1 MAEEKMKKH
10 KGTHKAAFPVGSLII
25 ILAAIGL
32 VTIVVSAVKG
42 IDTAIQ
48 NSKHYEEY
56 DTILT
61 PVVLID
67 PDTFDDITKADM
79 NQLME
84 ITIWS
89 LLKGD
94 IEPDTFESNESGLSI
109 PKAAVEEEFIELF
122 GTEVSPVHQTIEGYG
137 GLEFVYDTKT
147 ETYTVPLTGITPI
160 YTPQVVDKTT
170 SSDTVVLTVA
180 CLAGDAWEQ
189 GENGDMVAPTPD
201 KYLKITLREQNENL
215 YISAIQN
222 TTTPE
227 VATTEATES
236 TTENVNDDI
245 VASDTTTEEPSST
258 EEESSSADAEAE
270 QQQYI
275 KSVVNM
281 GYLKRKT
288 YPYSQLTVVLI
299 YLMCQL
305 ADK

>member
-42 IDTAIQ
+42 IGTAVE

-56 DTILT
+56 NTILT

-79 NQLME
+79 EQLME
-84 ITIWS
+84 ISIWS
-89 LLKGD
+89 LLKSD
-94 IEPDTFESNESGLSI
+94 IAPDTFENNESGLVV
-109 PKAAVEEEFIELF
+109 PKTAVEEEFVELF
-122 GTEVSPVHQTIEGYG
+122 GTEVEPVHQTIEGYG

-189 GENGDMVAPTPD
+189 GENGDMIAPSPD
-201 KYLKITLREQNENL
+201 KYIKITLREQNENL

-227 VATTEATES
+227 VATTEATEP
-236 TTENVNDDI
+236 TTEDANDDI
-245 VASDTTTEEPSST
+245 VASDTTTEAPSST
-258 EEESSSADAEAE
+258 EEQTSADTEAE

-281 GYLKRKT
+281 GYLQGKS
-288 YPYSQLTVVLI
+288 YPYFLKTVILIHLMYFLT
-299 YLMCQL
+299 
-305 ADK
+305 DK

>member
-1 MAEEKMKKH
+1 MADEKAKKH

-42 IDTAIQ
+42 IGTAVE

-56 DTILT
+56 NSILT

-84 ITIWS
+84 ISIWS
-89 LLKGD
+89 LLKSD
-94 IEPDTFESNESGLSI
+94 IAPDTFESNESGLVV
-109 PKAAVEEEFIELF
+109 PKTAVEEEFVELF
-122 GTEVSPVHQTIEGYG
+122 GTEVTPVHQTIEGYG

-147 ETYTVPLTGITPI
+147 EAYTVPLTGITPI

-189 GENGDMVAPTPD
+189 GENGDMIAPVPD

-227 VATTEATES
+227 VATTEATEP
-236 TTENVNDDI
+236 TTEDVNDDI
-245 VASDTTTEEPSST
+245 VASETTTEAPSST
-258 EEESSSADAEAE
+258 EEQTSADAEAE

-275 KSVVNM
+275 SNPFGIK
-281 GYLKRKT
+281 
-288 YPYSQLTVVLI
+288 
-299 YLMCQL
+299 
-305 ADK
+305 AF

>member
-1 MAEEKMKKH
+1 MAEEKAKKH
-10 KGTHKAAFPVGSLII
+10 KGTHKAAFPVGILII

-42 IDTAIQ
+42 IDTAVQ

-56 DTILT
+56 NKILT

-79 NQLME
+79 TQLME
-84 ITIWS
+84 ISIWS
-89 LLKGD
+89 LLKSD
-94 IEPDTFESNESGLSI
+94 IAPDTFESNESGLAI
-109 PKAAVEEEFIELF
+109 PKAAVEEEFVELF

-137 GLEFVYDTKT
+137 LEFVYDTKS

-189 GENGDMVAPTPD
+189 GENGDMIAPTPD
-201 KYLKITLREQNENL
+201 KYIKITLREQNDNL

-227 VATTEATES
+227 VVTTEPTQS
-236 TTENVNDDI
+236 TTTDLNDDV
-245 VASDTTTEEPSST
+245 VASSTTTQAPSST
-258 EEESSSADAEAE
+258 ETEDTSANTEAE
-270 QQQYI
+270 Q
-275 KSVVNM
+275 
-281 GYLKRKT
+281 
-288 YPYSQLTVVLI
+288 
-299 YLMCQL
+299 
-305 ADK
+305 

>member
-1 MAEEKMKKH
+1 MKKH

-42 IDTAIQ
+42 IGTAVEKG
-48 NSKHYEEY
+48 KHYEEY
-56 DTILT
+56 NTILT

-79 NQLME
+79 TQLME
-84 ITIWS
+84 ISIWS
-89 LLKGD
+89 LLKSD
-94 IEPDTFESNESGLSI
+94 ISPDTFESNESGLVV
-109 PKAAVEEEFIELF
+109 PKTAVEEEFVELF

-147 ETYTVPLTGITPI
+147 EAYTVPLTGITPI
-160 YTPQVVDKTT
+160 YTPQVVDKST

-201 KYLKITLREQNENL
+201 KYLKITLREQNDNL

-227 VATTEATES
+227 VATTEPTEP
-236 TTENVNDDI
+236 TTEEANDDI
-245 VASDTTTEEPSST
+245 VASDTTTEAPSST
-258 EEESSSADAEAE
+258 EAESSSTETEAE
-270 QQQYI
+270 Q
-275 KSVVNM
+275 
-281 GYLKRKT
+281 
-288 YPYSQLTVVLI
+288 
-299 YLMCQL
+299 
-305 ADK
+305 

>member
-1 MAEEKMKKH
+1 MAENNQRKRKS
-10 KGTHKAAFPVGSLII
+10 THKAAFPVGSLVI

-32 VTIVVSAVKG
+32 VTVIVSAVKG
-42 IDTAIQ
+42 IDTAIEK
-48 NSKHYEEY
+48 NKHYEEY
-56 DTILT
+56 NTILT

-79 NQLME
+79 TQLME

-89 LLKGD
+89 LLKSD
-94 IEPDTFESNESGLSI
+94 IAPDTFKSNEIGLEV
-109 PKAAVEEEFIELF
+109 PKAAVEEEFVELF
-122 GTEVSPVHQTIEGYG
+122 GTEITPVHQTIEGYG

-180 CLAGDAWEQ
+180 CLAGDGWEQ
-189 GENGDMVAPTPD
+189 GENGDMIAPTPD
-201 KYLKITLREQNENL
+201 KYIKITLREQNDNL

-227 VATTEATES
+227 AITTEPTES
-236 TTENVNDDI
+236 TTDDANDDI
-245 VASDTTTEEPSST
+245 VASDPTTEPPSST
-258 EEESSSADAEAE
+258 EEQSSTDTEAE

-275 KSVVNM
+275 KSIKNM
-281 GYLKRKT
+281 GYLKGIA
-288 YPYSQLTVVLI
+288 YPYF
-299 YLMCQL
+299 
-305 ADK
+305 

>member
-1 MAEEKMKKH
+1 MAEENKKKH

-42 IDTAIQ
+42 INTAVQ

-56 DTILT
+56 NTILT

-84 ITIWS
+84 ISIWS
-89 LLKGD
+89 LLKSD
-94 IEPDTFESNESGLSI
+94 VAPDTFESNESGLSI
-109 PKAAVEEEFIELF
+109 PKAAVEEEFVELF

-137 GLEFVYDTKT
+137 GLEFVYDSKT

-160 YTPQVVDKTT
+160 YTPQVVDKAT

-189 GENGDMVAPTPD
+189 GENGDMIAPTPD
-201 KYLKITLREQNENL
+201 KYIKITLREQNDNL

-236 TTENVNDDI
+236 TTEDVNDDI
-245 VASDTTTEEPSST
+245 VASDTTTEAPSST
-258 EEESSSADAEAE
+258 EAESSSADTEAE
-270 QQQYI
+270 Q
-275 KSVVNM
+275 
-281 GYLKRKT
+281 
-288 YPYSQLTVVLI
+288 
-299 YLMCQL
+299 
-305 ADK
+305 

>member
-1 MAEEKMKKH
+1 MAEEKKRKH

-42 IDTAIQ
+42 IGTAID

-56 DTILT
+56 NTILT

-84 ITIWS
+84 ISIWS
-89 LLKGD
+89 LLKSD
-94 IEPDTFESNESGLSI
+94 VAPDSFESNENGLVV
-109 PKAAVEEEFIELF
+109 PKSAVEEEFVELF
-122 GTEVSPVHQTIEGYG
+122 GTEVAPIHQTIEGY

-147 ETYTVPLTGITPI
+147 ECYTVPLTGISPI
-160 YTPQVVDKTT
+160 YTPQVVDKST

-189 GENGDMVAPTPD
+189 GENGDMIAPTPD
-201 KYLKITLREQNENL
+201 KYIKITLREQNDNL

-227 VATTEATES
+227 AITTEPTEPTS
-236 TTENVNDDI
+236 ADVNDDI
-245 VASDTTTEEPSST
+245 EAIDTTTEAPSST
-258 EEESSSADAEAE
+258 EEQTSADTEAE

-275 KSVVNM
+275 KS
-281 GYLKRKT
+281 
-288 YPYSQLTVVLI
+288 I
-299 YLMCQL
+299 
-305 ADK
+305 

>member
-1 MAEEKMKKH
+1 MAEEKAKKH

-25 ILAAIGL
+25 ILAAIGI

-42 IDTAIQ
+42 IGTAVEK
-48 NSKHYEEY
+48 SKHYEEY
-56 DTILT
+56 NTILT

-89 LLKGD
+89 LLKSD
-94 IEPDTFESNESGLSI
+94 IAPDTFENNENGLVV
-109 PKAAVEEEFIELF
+109 PKAAVEKEFIELF
-122 GTEVSPVHQTIEGYG
+122 GTEITPVHQTIEGYE
-137 GLEFVYDTKT
+137 LEFVYDTKT
-147 ETYTVPLTGITPI
+147 EAYTVPLTGITPI

-201 KYLKITLREQNENL
+201 KYIKITLREQNDNL

-227 VATTEATES
+227 VATTEATEPS
-236 TTENVNDDI
+236 TEEINDDI
-245 VASDTTTEEPSST
+245 VASDTTTEPPSST
-258 EEESSSADAEAE
+258 EEQSSADTEAE

-275 KSVVNM
+275 KSIKNM
-281 GYLKRKT
+281 GYLKGKS
-288 YPYSQLTVVLI
+288 YPYFLTMAVLI
-299 YLMCQL
+299 HFMSYLT
-305 ADK
+305 DK

>member
-42 IDTAIQ
+42 IGTAVE

-56 DTILT
+56 NKILT

-84 ITIWS
+84 ISIWS
-89 LLKGD
+89 LLKSD
-94 IEPDTFESNESGLSI
+94 IAPDTFESNESGLI
-109 PKAAVEEEFIELF
+109 LPKTAVEEEFVELF
-122 GTEVSPVHQTIEGYG
+122 GAEVSPVHQTIEGYG

-147 ETYTVPLTGITPI
+147 ESYTVPLTGITPI

-189 GENGDMVAPTPD
+189 GENGDMIAPAPD
-201 KYLKITLREQNENL
+201 KYIKITLREQNENL

-227 VATTEATES
+227 VATTEATEP
-236 TTENVNDDI
+236 TTEDVNDDI
-245 VASDTTTEEPSST
+245 VASDTTTEAPSST
-258 EEESSSADAEAE
+258 EEQTSADTEAE

-275 KSVVNM
+275 KSVENM
-281 GYLKRKT
+281 GYLKGKT
-288 YPYSQLTVVLI
+288 YPYS
-299 YLMCQL
+299 
-305 ADK
+305 D